1 MITLPKFGSFV
12 LIIFLLTVSVFA
24 QTAGLP
30 RLKKGENYRSVR
42 AKMMKAG
49 WKPFHAK
56 DADVCQ
62 RGDARCQNRPEMQS
76 CAGTGQANCRFLWRR
91 RGKTVVVFTIGE
103 NAVYDGFEFQ

>member
-1 MITLPKFGSFV
+1 MLTSNRFGSLV
-12 LIIFLLTVSVFA
+12 LIIFLLTVTAFA

-30 RLKKGENYRSVR
+30 RLKKGESYGTVR
-42 AKMMKAG
+42 AKMIKAG

-62 RGDARCQNRPEMQS
+62 SGDTRCKNRPEMQS
-76 CAGTGQANCRFLWRR
+76 CAGTGQANCRFLWKR

-103 NAVYDGFEFQ
+103 TAVYDGHEFQ